1 MALHE
6 VDFRELKQN
15 PYDLFDR
22 RWAIL
27 AAGNENDGFNGMT
40 IAWGTLGALW
50 DKLPQVDFRGMC
62 NPVATV
68 YVRPSRHTK
77 EFMDS
82 EDLFTIS
89 VLPEELHHVHSIMGK
104 KSGRDMDKFTASGIT
119 PAFENGTVHVAES
132 ELVLVC
138 RKLYAAELS
147 LDSFTD
153 KEVVERDYPAG
164 DVHVQYV
171 GQIIKTLVK

>member
-6 VDFRELKQN
+6 VDFRDLKIN

-22 RWAIL
+22 QWAIL
-27 AAGNENDGFNGMT
+27 AAGNESDGYNGMT

-50 DKLPQVDFRGMC
+50 SKLPQVGFKGMC

-77 EFMDS
+77 KFLDDE
-82 EDLFTIS
+82 ELFTIS
-89 VLPEELHHVHSIMGK
+89 VLPDELHGAHSVMGS
-104 KSGRDMDKFTASGIT
+104 KSGRDMDKFAAVGLT
-119 PAFENGTVHVAES
+119 PAFENGTVHVAEA

-138 RKLYAAELS
+138 RKLYAAEIAEE
-147 LDSFTD
+147 SFTD
-153 KEVVERDYPAG
+153 KEVVKRDYPAG
-164 DVHVQYV
+164 DVHIQYV
-171 GQIIKTLVK
+171 GQIVRTLAR